1 MKFFPQIW
9 SFARVFTVILVG
21 VHIQGVTSL
30 LNITLGVILPESTEH
45 PWSLKRVLPAIE
57 YAVQNVAK
65 RGILPGAKLVPL
77 TKDSQCSEVMGPL
90 AAVDFH
96 VNDSVKVFLGPVCEY
111 AIAPVAR
118 YSPYW
123 NIPVLSAGAFPF
135 AFDNKSEYRQLTR
148 VHLAYTTCA
157 DFFVYTAQNFNW
169 TTLGLIYHDF
179 EVRKGK
185 GMSDCFFQIEAF
197 FYRLKN
203 VFVRRPWNKKFDE
216 TLYDDND
223 YVELLKEASQNARS
237 KLRHILRHDKCLQA
251 FCFMCI
257 FTSLGITICFLVQ
270 SDHQHLHVPNKHNV
284 SF

>member
-1 MKFFPQIW
+1 MDT
-9 SFARVFTVILVG
+9 ARADRACAVCFVCVVVILP
-21 VHIQGVTSL
+21 GVTSL
-30 LNITLGVILPESTEH
+30 LNITLGIILPESPEH

-57 YAVQNVAK
+57 YAVENVEK
-65 RGILPGAKLVPL
+65 RELLPGATLVPL
-77 TKDSQCSEVMGPL
+77 TKDSECSEVMGPL
-90 AAVDFH
+90 AAVDFY

-135 AFDNKSEYRQLTR
+135 AFDNKTEYRQLTR

-179 EVRKGK
+179 DERKGK
-185 GMSDCFFQIEAF
+185 GRSDCFFLMEAF

-203 VFVRRPWNKKFDE
+203 VFVRRSWNQKFDE
-216 TLYDDND
+216 TITDDTG
-223 YVELLKEASQNARS
+223 YVKLLKEASQNARS
-237 KLRHILRHDKCLQA
+237 KSRDYTPFFN
-251 FCFMCI
+251 FCY
-257 FTSLGITICFLVQ
+257 VRV
-270 SDHQHLHVPNKHNV
+270 H
-284 SF
+284 